1 MLNLTRERHT
11 NQLDKELS
19 RTQGKLFSIQDQGSI
34 FWYKSPI
41 SALFHD
47 MSCHSLFC
55 AFLFPLLHIQH
66 SLYIFSFDIFS
77 SSHLFL
83 KVALPRAGLITHI
96 YLTYSCTTVR
106 ISKVHIYRLTYLQ
119 THCQHFIR
127 WSKVILK
134 IWTMDCSLHIKR

>member
-34 FWYKSPI
+34 FQYKSPI

-66 SLYIFSFDIFS
+66 SLYIFSSDIFS

-96 YLTYSCTTVR
+96 YLTYSCTMYCTYNR
-106 ISKVHIYRLTYLQ
+106 STYLQ
-119 THCQHFIR
+119 TYVHTNTLSAFHKMVE
-127 WSKVILK
+127 S
-134 IWTMDCSLHIKR
+134 DS